1 MSIKVNAN
9 MSGRCMIR
17 GSKRTVPAPILN
29 LSTRETKW
37 LALDALAPAKEPHVP
52 IE

>member
-1 MSIKVNAN
+1 MSIKVKAN
-9 MSGRCMIR
+9 MSWRHKIWE
-17 GSKRTVPAPILN
+17 SKRIVPTPILN

-37 LALDALAPAKEPHVP
+37 LALDALTPAKEPHVR